1 MSPRH
6 YYVSESGRHAIPAHK
21 SRSSRRYS
29 HHRPRSHS
37 RSYRRKGRH
46 ARAHSNSRSRSRSR
60 SRSSSPSIRTYRYHR
75 HINEYARHSRSRD
88 RHKKFF
94 YLEPPENH
102 AVTVSRQT
110 VMVEVPV
117 GIGAW
122 SGAEQLQ
129 AQAQA
134 QAQAQLHLHNQFQN
148 HLHNQLQ
155 IQPQLHAQLPSNIPP
170 HIPIPPALAPQTYSS
185 HDPSSISMAVAPTRP
200 ASVVPDFRNPF
211 AGQHV
216 PVQPQ
221 LQPQIQI
228 HQPSF
233 VQPRRP
239 PSMRQLAP
247 QAEMPYHAGPLTYPR
262 PHAFSRPVSLSHAQ
276 AQPQAEA
283 QFLDPSLDP
292 NIGPDDVSPHH
303 PLYHSSG
310 PDDDQLLTRRH
321 SSMHLRRAS
330 GAPSLAGGYL
340 MPGPRRSLSSTPQP
354 HSLPPPDLHL
364 DGVED
369 DRDVAKLGLDH
380 VAMDGDENVDDLET
394 DVGGIGA
401 HDSRP
406 SSRVSRA
413 SSHQMPSI
421 SARRASVQPS
431 AWNALARRPSRATS
445 MDNSDEDVA
454 DDYGDPR
461 NGDTLSDRR
470 ASVGERPAVPSSPHD
485 SRLGGGFG
493 VSGLGVRRPSEC
505 EPVCSP
511 RTVPLAAYTDRETRN
526 RRYSAAD
533 ISAQVYTQS
542 HARTYSHAHSHSHI
556 PRHHLHAPGRRTPPC
571 TEHSPLRQSVR
582 YVGGSLHRRPHCHA
596 SHHSRSRAAP
606 FWIHGTSGDGRAAR
620 WTTGAHAPE
629 CQCRACREEA
639 RGSTY
644 GFEPYDSFD
653 GSDGSETWDG
663 DDNDEGDEYLLDE
676 GGRVRE
682 YVRY

>member
-1 MSPRH
+1 M
-6 YYVSESGRHAIPAHK
+6 
-21 SRSSRRYS
+21 
-29 HHRPRSHS
+29 
-37 RSYRRKGRH
+37 
-46 ARAHSNSRSRSRSR
+46 
-60 SRSSSPSIRTYRYHR
+60 
-75 HINEYARHSRSRD
+75 
-88 RHKKFF
+88 
-94 YLEPPENH
+94 
-102 AVTVSRQT
+102 
-110 VMVEVPV
+110 
-117 GIGAW
+117 
-122 SGAEQLQ
+122 
-129 AQAQA
+129 
-134 QAQAQLHLHNQFQN
+134 
-148 HLHNQLQ
+148 
-155 IQPQLHAQLPSNIPP
+155 
-170 HIPIPPALAPQTYSS
+170 PPALTPQIYS
-185 HDPSSISMAVAPTRP
+185 HDPSSLSMALAPTRP
-200 ASVVPDFRNPF
+200 VSVVPDFRNPF

-247 QAEMPYHAGPLTYPR
+247 QAEMPYHADPLTYPR
-262 PHAFSRPVSLSHAQ
+262 PHAFSRPVPLSHSQAQ
-276 AQPQAEA
+276 AQAQAQAET

-292 NIGPDDVSPHH
+292 NISPDDISPHH

-321 SSMHLRRAS
+321 SSMRLRRAS
-330 GAPSLAGGYL
+330 GAPSLAGGYI
-340 MPGPRRSLSSTPQP
+340 MPGPRRSSSSTSQP
-354 HSLPPPDLHL
+354 HSLPPPALHL

-369 DRDVAKLGLDH
+369 GRDVVELGLDH
-380 VAMDGDENVDDLET
+380 EAIDGNENVDNLEI
-394 DVGGIGA
+394 DIDGIGV
-401 HDSRP
+401 HDARP

-421 SARRASVQPS
+421 SPRRASVQPS
-431 AWNALARRPSRATS
+431 VWNALARRPSRAAY
-445 MDNSDEDVA
+445 MDKSDEDVA
-454 DDYGDPR
+454 DEYGDLR
-461 NGDTLSDRR
+461 NGDTLSNRR
-470 ASVGERPAVPSSPHD
+470 ASVGERLAVPSSPYD

-511 RTVPLAAYTDRETRN
+511 RTVPLAAYADRETRN
-526 RRYSAAD
+526 RRRYSTAD

-542 HARTYSHAHSHSHI
+542 HARTYPHAHSHSRI
-556 PRHHLHAPGRRTPPC
+556 PRHHPHAPGRRTPPYV
-571 TEHSPLRQSVR
+571 EHSPLRQSVR
-582 YVGGSLHRRPHCHA
+582 YVGGSLHRRPHFHA

-606 FWIHGTSGDGRAAR
+606 FWIHETGGDGQAAR

-629 CQCRACREEA
+629 CRCRACREEA
-639 RGSTY
+639 RESTY

-663 DDNDEGDEYLLDE
+663 DDNDGDDEYLLDE